1 MNAAS
6 IVPARRPRV
15 IFHAAVIKEKGVS
28 LAVISVEPHL
38 LKSMPDA
45 TKIQIA
51 FAPVFPGLPIVL
63 VSQDATG
70 FPIFHGRKDL
80 ITILS
85 NIQLHSIPWREYSYG
100 R

>member
-1 MNAAS
+1 MK
-6 IVPARRPRV
+6 
-15 IFHAAVIKEKGVS
+15 FHAAVIKEKGVS
-28 LAVISVEPHL
+28 LAVVSVAPHL
-38 LKSMPDA
+38 LRSMPDA

-80 ITILS
+80 VAVLS
-85 NIQLHSIPWREYSYG
+85 DIPLHSIEWREYSYG